1 MTCRVRG
8 GHLAGNRRAR
18 RVLVEAAWAYRYPAK
33 VGATLKI
40 LLENLPKAV
49 CDIAWKAQIGLCA
62 RCRPLSGAGINLP
75 SVIGGARD
83 RSLPMGDR
91 PRGRTPVNRTSQ
103 PPGRTGGAEPRCGTP
118 VASYVARLRPNRLL
132 PNAVR

>member
-18 RVLVEAAWAYRYPAK
+18 RVLVEAAWAYRYPAR
-33 VGATLKI
+33 VGETLKT

-62 RCRPLSGAGINLP
+62 RCRRLSGAGIKLP
-75 SVIGGARD
+75 VVMRWRARSQPSYGRSAARSHPRKPDFAAPRPHRRGGA
-83 RSLPMGDR
+83 
-91 PRGRTPVNRTSQ
+91 T
-103 PPGRTGGAEPRCGTP
+103 
-118 VASYVARLRPNRLL
+118 
-132 PNAVR
+132 VRNSRR